1 MMLEDHNDEMET
13 KMDDANLVNRID
25 DDEDDENTLANRR
38 NIEVE
43 VVPVPHTLSFYTIFY
58 KMTMEVMDEE

>member
-1 MMLEDHNDEMET
+1 MLEDHNDEMET